1 MLDDEFVMPEAMVSG
16 TLGAAIRSSDD
27 RAVSR
32 LSLTQDVVDLPQQRI
47 KRRPTHCGGGA
58 GPTIRTKPCPNFP
71 FRLYL
76 EVVHQFQDNRS
87 TRAFTDGVPRTQ
99 DPGRPRIVALE
110 STGRSA

>member
-1 MLDDEFVMPEAMVSG
+1 MTADLDRQPVLDGALWLVSFIG
-16 TLGAAIRSSDD
+16 SSF
-27 RAVSR
+27 
-32 LSLTQDVVDLPQQRI
+32 TQDVVDIPQQRV
-47 KRRPTHCGGGA
+47 KRCPTPCGVGT